1 MQSNIG
7 SRFSLTRNHLQ
18 SLPPA
23 SEYKARAAFISPV
36 TTLFCSSVVK
46 PLSVHINSSAS
57 AFSGEFEISGLEIDA
72 PFQADPKSTENTT
85 VSFVFNDQNTPKASP
100 ASCSLTWAVGLS
112 PPSQALPGV
121 CSDRS
126 VRAWLPSGTYNGV
139 ADFQIEVA
147 HTYEDNTLGDPPY
160 NINTL
165 FGFLSLTSGDA
176 GEMSNYTCD
185 MTRANCRSVPE
196 TILIAKVLYAVS

>member
-1 MQSNIG
+1 MELIRFG
-7 SRFSLTRNHLQ
+7 SATVLFILSL
-18 SLPPA
+18 
-23 SEYKARAAFISPV
+23 
-36 TTLFCSSVVK
+36 
-46 PLSVHINSSAS
+46 LSSSAS

-72 PFQADPKSTENTT
+72 PFQADPKSTKNTT

-112 PPSQALPGV
+112 PPSQSLPGV
-121 CSDRS
+121 CSDRY

-139 ADFQIEVA
+139 ADFQIEIT
-147 HTYEDNTLGDPPY
+147 HTYEDNTIGDPPY

-165 FGFLSLTSGDA
+165 FGFLNLTSGDA

-185 MTRANCRSVPE
+185 MARANCRSVPE
-196 TILIAKVLYAVS
+196 TIMIAKVLYAFS